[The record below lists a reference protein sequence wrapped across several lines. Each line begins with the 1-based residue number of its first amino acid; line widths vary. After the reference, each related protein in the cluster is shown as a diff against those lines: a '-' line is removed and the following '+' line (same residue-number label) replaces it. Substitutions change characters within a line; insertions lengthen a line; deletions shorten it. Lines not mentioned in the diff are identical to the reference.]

1 MYAVG
6 IKMADTIMPDN
17 LIMDTATNNKL
28 LETLC
33 NSPLITP
40 DQLTR
45 LVERIESGIGFIP
58 AAIGEHILNFETVSS
73 ILMDCHIETTDL
85 VNLTNPPTQLISHD
99 YASKYTILPIRKEGA
114 HLWVAMEDP
123 LCTSTIMDL
132 TDITGLFI
140 VPMLARAVDIRR
152 NLDSLYGQEAMHT
165 IASQFLVEE
174 KLRQR
179 PDTPDAAL
187 IEALSAAPAVR
198 LIDSLI
204 ESGILNRA
212 SDIHIEP
219 YGTELKTRYR
229 VDGELIPFVQV
240 DLSLLPNVISR
251 LKIMGD
257 LDITE
262 KRKPQ
267 DGHFSMNVHGE
278 RVEFRLST
286 MPTHLGEKAAIR
298 LLYGQG
304 SRLKKEE
311 LGFFPEDLAMLTRLF
326 HMPNGAIF
334 MTGPT
339 GSGKSTTL
347 TSFLEELNKE
357 GRNIIT
363 VEDPIENPLLGVNHV
378 KVERMAGL
386 DFANALR
393 HILRQD
399 PDIIMIGEIRDRETA
414 RIAIQAA
421 ITGHVV
427 LSTLHTND
435 AAGVIERLLDMGIE
449 SYLVAAALNGII
461 SQRLARRICQDCK
474 ETAKLTTSE
483 ADLLGLKKDT
493 PVFTGAGCSHC
504 NKTGYKGRLA
514 VYEHIIIDDKLRLRM
529 SKEPARLA
537 QHLRKVKGLRENA
550 VRHVLSGNISAEE
563 ALRILE
569 GDN

>member
-1 MYAVG
+1 M
-6 IKMADTIMPDN
+6 N
-17 LIMDTATNNKL
+17 EKL
-28 LETLC
+28 LAALKS
-33 NSPLITP
+33 SPLLNP
-40 DQLTR
+40 EQLSR
-45 LVERIESGIGFIP
+45 LLECIESSIESSSGSGSGFIP
-58 AAIGEHILNFETVSS
+58 AALDEHIINFEAVSAILAELS
-73 ILMDCHIETTDL
+73 IESTDL
-85 VNLTNPPTQLISHD
+85 TAISDPPTHLISHD
-99 YASKYTILPIRKEGA
+99 YAITYTALPLRQEGN
-114 HLWVAMEDP
+114 HLWVAMENP
-123 LCTSTIMDL
+123 LCNHSITDL
-132 TDITGLFI
+132 SDITGMYI
-140 VPMLARAVDIRR
+140 VPMLAKAVDIRR
-152 NLDSLYGQEAMHT
+152 NIDQLYGKEAMNT

-179 PDTPDAAL
+179 SHIPDAAL
-187 IEALSAAPAVR
+187 IEQLSAAPAVR

-219 YGTELKTRYR
+219 YGTTLKARYR
-229 VDGELIPFVQV
+229 VDGELISFGSV

-267 DGHFSMNVHGE
+267 DGHFSMNILGE
-278 RVEFRLST
+278 LVEFRLST

-304 SRLKKEE
+304 SRPKKHQ
-311 LGFFPEDLAMLTRLF
+311 LGFFPEDLERLTRLF
-326 HMPNGAIF
+326 HLPHGAIF

-347 TSFLEELNKE
+347 TGFLEELNHE
-357 GRNIIT
+357 ERNIIT
-363 VEDPIENPLLGVNHV
+363 VEDPVENPLMGVSHV

-414 RIAIQAA
+414 RIAVQAA

-435 AAGVIERLLDMGIE
+435 AAGVIERLLDMEIE
-449 SYLVAAALNGII
+449 PYLVAAALNGII
-461 SQRLARRICQDCK
+461 AQRLARRICRECK
-474 ETAKLTTSE
+474 TPAMLTDSQAEMLKLPNS
-483 ADLLGLKKDT
+483 T
-493 PVFTGAGCSHC
+493 PVFRGIGCGHC
-504 NKTGYKGRLA
+504 NNTGYKGRLA
-514 VYEHIIIDDKLRLRM
+514 VYEYIVIDDEIRQQMNKD
-529 SKEPARLA
+529 PAGLA
-537 QHLRKVKGLRENA
+537 QQLRKIKGLRDNA
-550 VRHVLSGNISAEE
+550 AKNVQLGNITADE
-563 ALRILE
+563 ALRVLE
-569 GDN
+569 GEG